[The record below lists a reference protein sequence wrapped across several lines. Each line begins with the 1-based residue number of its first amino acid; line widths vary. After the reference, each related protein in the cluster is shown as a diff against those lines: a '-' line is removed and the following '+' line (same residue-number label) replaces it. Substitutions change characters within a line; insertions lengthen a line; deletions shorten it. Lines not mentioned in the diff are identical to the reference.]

1 MAIMS
6 DFEGV
11 FEVEPMFRAKG
22 NNMHRFLCE
31 FTGLDL
37 EMQIKFHYFEILDLL
52 GELFK
57 YIFSGIQDK

>member
-11 FEVEPMFRAKG
+11 FEVAPMFRAEDS
-22 NNMHRFLCE
+22 NTNRFLCE

-37 EMQIKFHYFEILDLL
+37 EMQIKFYYFEILD
-52 GELFK
+52 
-57 YIFSGIQDK
+57 

>member
-11 FEVEPMFRAKG
+11 FEVAPMFRAEDS
-22 NNMHRFLCE
+22 NTNRFLCE

-52 GELFK
+52 AELFK
-57 YIFSGIQDK
+57 YITLWEPR